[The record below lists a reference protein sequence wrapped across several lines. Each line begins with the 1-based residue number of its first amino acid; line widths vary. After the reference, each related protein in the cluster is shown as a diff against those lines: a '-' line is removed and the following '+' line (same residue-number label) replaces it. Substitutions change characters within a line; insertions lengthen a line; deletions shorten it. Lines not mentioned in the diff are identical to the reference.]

1 MPKNKE
7 IKSILIIGSGPI
19 VIGQACEFD
28 YSGSQAA
35 KALKKEGFRVILVN
49 SNPATI
55 MTDPE
60 MAHATYIEPLTH
72 DYLKKIIEIEKPD
85 AVLPTLGGQ
94 TALNLSIEL
103 EKSGVLKEN
112 NVELLGASANAI
124 EIAENRWKFKEAMD
138 GVGIKTLKATYAK
151 SFDEGINASKE
162 IGFPLMLRPSFILG
176 GGGTSVVNNEED
188 FKSKLSD
195 AFNASPT
202 QEVLIEESI
211 YGWKEFELEVMRDS
225 DGNGVIVCGIENFDP
240 MGVHTGDSI
249 TVAPIQTL
257 SDKEYQTMRDEALL
271 CLDTIG
277 IATGGSNVQFAIN
290 PENGDRRI
298 IEMNPRVSRSSA
310 LASKATGFP
319 IAKFAALL
327 AVGYN
332 LTELENDITGTTPAS
347 FEPVQDYVV
356 VKIPRFDFPK
366 FPSTDDILGTSM
378 QSVGEDK
385 EYQTMRDEALLCLDT
400 IGIATGGS
408 NVQFAINPENGD
420 RRIIEMNPRVSRS
433 SALASKATGFPIAK
447 FAALL
452 AVGYNLTELENDIT
466 GTTPASFEPVQDYVV
481 VKIPRFD
488 FPKFPSTDDILGTSM
503 QSVGEV
509 MSIASTFTE
518 SLTKAIRSLEIGKSG
533 IRNIDNR
540 FIGMPKEILQDE
552 IRTPRPRRIFAILEA
567 IRRNWPLED
576 IAKISSV
583 DIWFLQEI
591 EKSFNVNPENT
602 PSSVL
607 KMLGWT
613 EEDLDN
619 KESKNELESNRVYK
633 LVDTCSAEFESKTP
647 YLYSTNGVSNDD
659 TTTNKKKVV
668 VIGSGPNRIG
678 QGIEFDYCCVHGISS
693 LKENGFEAIMI
704 NSNPETVSTD
714 YDTADKLYFEPLT
727 WREVKSVLN
736 REQPDSVI
744 IQLGGQTP
752 LKLAKNISKE
762 GFNIAGSSLDV
773 IDKTEDRDLFQKLCL
788 DQNIRQPESKIAK
801 NENELVEAVKEIG
814 FPVLLRP
821 SYVLGGRAMRVV
833 QTDEELENYLD
844 ILASADEDGN
854 PFKSGPLL
862 VDQFLTE
869 TIEIDV
875 DLISDGKEVYIAGIL
890 EHLEPAGVHSG
901 DSTAVIPPYSVSEE
915 MLKEIEEKSKKLA
928 LGLNVKGL
936 LNIQFAIKDEELF
949 ILEANPRAS
958 RTMPFVAKVTG
969 NQIIK
974 AGTLLMLGYSIDEVR
989 NKTKYLS
996 SSSNKVAI
1004 KKAIF
1009 PWSRFPAED
1018 TMLGPEMKA
1027 TGEVLGVGKEFGTA
1041 LNKAYAAA
1049 GVEINNKEKGIFVTL
1064 SDSEKPNF
1072 IKTVNKYLELG
1083 FTLYSTEG
1091 TGKFLKTNGIDSVIV
1106 GKADDLGQTSLT
1118 IIEDKLVSL
1127 VINTPTYANELSDGW
1142 KIRRLSHETGVAVVS
1157 SVREADAF
1165 IEAFLNQ
1172 NLVLDDLEVIQDVS

>member
-1 MPKNKE
+1 MPANKE

-35 KALKKEGFRVILVN
+35 KALKNEGYRVILVN

-55 MTDPE
+55 MTDPG
-60 MAHATYIEPLTH
+60 MADATYIEPLTANFVER
-72 DYLKKIIEIEKPD
+72 IIEKEKPD

-94 TALNLSIEL
+94 TALNLSMEL
-103 EKSGVLKEN
+103 SEKGIFDKN
-112 NVELLGASANAI
+112 NVQLLGASADAI
-124 EIAENRWKFKEAMD
+124 EIAENRWKFKEAMEE
-138 GVGIKTLKATYAK
+138 VGIKTLNATYAK
-151 SFDEGINASKE
+151 SFEEGLEASKKM
-162 IGFPLMLRPSFILG
+162 GYPLMLRPSFILG
-176 GGGTSVVNNEED
+176 GGGTGVVNNEEELN
-188 FKSKLSD
+188 KKLKD
-195 AFNASPT
+195 AFTASPT
-202 QEVLIEESI
+202 QEVLIEESV

-257 SDKEYQTMRDEALL
+257 SDKEYQIMRDEALL

-277 IATGGSNVQFAIN
+277 IATGGSNVQFAVN

-332 LTELENDITGTTPAS
+332 LTEL
-347 FEPVQDYVV
+347 
-356 VKIPRFDFPK
+356 K
-366 FPSTDDILGTSM
+366 
-378 QSVGEDK
+378 
-385 EYQTMRDEALLCLDT
+385 
-400 IGIATGGS
+400 
-408 NVQFAINPENGD
+408 
-420 RRIIEMNPRVSRS
+420 
-433 SALASKATGFPIAK
+433 
-447 FAALL
+447 
-452 AVGYNLTELENDIT
+452 NDIT

-518 SLTKAIRSLEIGKSG
+518 SLTKAIRSLEIGKTG

-540 FIGMPKEILQDE
+540 FISLDKHQLQEEISV
-552 IRTPRPRRIFAILEA
+552 PRPRRIFAIFEA
-567 IRRNWPLED
+567 IRRNWPIED
-576 IAKISSV
+576 IAELSKI
-583 DIWFLQEI
+583 DIWFLREI
-591 EKSFNVNPENT
+591 EKSFNVNPEST
-602 PSSVL
+602 PSTIL

-613 EEDLDN
+613 DEDLDN
-619 KESKNELESNRVYK
+619 KDSKKELENNRVYK

-647 YLYSTNGVSNDD
+647 YLYSTNGTSNDD
-659 TTTNKKKVV
+659 TASKQKKVV

-678 QGIEFDYCCVHGISS
+678 QGIEFDYCCVHGVSS
-693 LKENGFEAIMI
+693 LKENGYEAIMI

-714 YDTADKLYFEPLT
+714 YDTADKLYFEPLS
-727 WREVKSVLN
+727 WNEVKSVLD
-736 REQPDSVI
+736 REKPDSVI

-752 LKLAKNISKE
+752 LKLAKEIHNA

-773 IDKTEDRDLFQKLCL
+773 IDSTEDRDLFQKLCTSQ
-788 DQNIRQPESKIAK
+788 DIKQPISKIAN
-801 NENELVEAVKEIG
+801 NEKELVESVKEIG

-833 QTDEELENYLD
+833 QTDEELNNYLN

-869 TIEIDV
+869 TVEIDV
-875 DLISDGKEVYIAGIL
+875 DLISDGKDVFIAGIL

-901 DSTAVIPPYSVSEE
+901 DSTAVIPPYSIDKE
-915 MLKEIEEKSKKLA
+915 MIKEIEDKSTKLA
-928 LGLNVKGL
+928 LGLNVQGL
-936 LNIQFAIKDEELF
+936 LNIQFAIKDNELF

-974 AGTLLMLGYSIDEVR
+974 AGTLLMLGYTINEIKD
-989 NKTKYLS
+989 KTNYLNS
-996 SSSNKVAI
+996 STEKIAI

-1027 TGEVLGVGKEFGTA
+1027 TGEVLGIGKDFGTA

-1049 GVEINNKEKGIFVTL
+1049 GVEIGEKEKGVFVTL
-1064 SDSEKPNF
+1064 SDAEKPNF
-1072 IKTVNKYLELG
+1072 IEVVNKYIDLE
-1083 FTLYSTEG
+1083 FSIYATEG
-1091 TGKFLKTNGIDSVIV
+1091 TASFLKENNIESIIV
-1106 GKADDLGQTSLT
+1106 GRADDESPTSLT
-1118 IIEDKLVSL
+1118 IIEEKLISI
-1127 VINTPTYANELSDGW
+1127 VINTPTFANEYTDGW

-1157 SVREADAF
+1157 SVREA
-1165 IEAFLNQ
+1165 EAFLEAFLLQ
-1172 NLVLDDLEVIQDVS
+1172 EKVLDDMEAIQNVS

>member
-1 MPKNKE
+1 MPANKE

-35 KALKKEGFRVILVN
+35 KALKNEGYRVILVN

-55 MTDPE
+55 MTDPG
-60 MAHATYIEPLTH
+60 MADATYIEPLTANFVER
-72 DYLKKIIEIEKPD
+72 IIEKEKPD

-94 TALNLSIEL
+94 TALNLSMEL
-103 EKSGVLKEN
+103 SEKGIFDKN
-112 NVELLGASANAI
+112 NVQLLGASADAI
-124 EIAENRWKFKEAMD
+124 EIAENRWKFKEAMEE
-138 GVGIKTLKATYAK
+138 VGIKTLNATYAK
-151 SFDEGINASKE
+151 SFEEGLEASKKM
-162 IGFPLMLRPSFILG
+162 GYPLMLRPSFILG
-176 GGGTSVVNNEED
+176 GGGTGVVNNEEELN
-188 FKSKLSD
+188 KKLKD
-195 AFNASPT
+195 AFTASPT
-202 QEVLIEESI
+202 QEVLIEESV

-257 SDKEYQTMRDEALL
+257 SDKEYQIMRDEALL

-277 IATGGSNVQFAIN
+277 IATGGSNVQFAVN

-332 LTELENDITGTTPAS
+332 LTEL
-347 FEPVQDYVV
+347 
-356 VKIPRFDFPK
+356 K
-366 FPSTDDILGTSM
+366 
-378 QSVGEDK
+378 
-385 EYQTMRDEALLCLDT
+385 
-400 IGIATGGS
+400 
-408 NVQFAINPENGD
+408 
-420 RRIIEMNPRVSRS
+420 
-433 SALASKATGFPIAK
+433 
-447 FAALL
+447 
-452 AVGYNLTELENDIT
+452 NDIT

-518 SLTKAIRSLEIGKSG
+518 SLTKAIRSLEIGKTG

-540 FIGMPKEILQDE
+540 FISLDKNQLQEEIGV
-552 IRTPRPRRIFAILEA
+552 PRPRRIFAIFEA
-567 IRRNWPLED
+567 IRRNWPIED
-576 IAKISSV
+576 IAELSKI
-583 DIWFLQEI
+583 DIWFLREI
-591 EKSFNVNPENT
+591 EKSFNVNPEST
-602 PSSVL
+602 PTTIL

-613 EEDLDN
+613 DEDLDN
-619 KESKNELESNRVYK
+619 KDSKKELENNRVYK

-647 YLYSTNGVSNDD
+647 YLYSTNGTSNDD
-659 TTTNKKKVV
+659 TASKQKKVV

-678 QGIEFDYCCVHGISS
+678 QGIEFDYCCVHGVSS
-693 LKENGFEAIMI
+693 LKENGYEAIMI

-714 YDTADKLYFEPLT
+714 YDTADKLYFEPLS
-727 WREVKSVLN
+727 WNEVKSVLD
-736 REQPDSVI
+736 REKPDSVI

-752 LKLAKNISKE
+752 LKLAKEIHNA

-773 IDKTEDRDLFQKLCL
+773 IDSTEDRDLFQKLCTSQ
-788 DQNIRQPESKIAK
+788 DIKQPISKIAN
-801 NENELVEAVKEIG
+801 NEKELVESVREIG

-833 QTDEELENYLD
+833 QTDEELNNYLN

-869 TIEIDV
+869 TVEIDV
-875 DLISDGKEVYIAGIL
+875 DLISDGKDVFIAGIL

-901 DSTAVIPPYSVSEE
+901 DSTAVIPPYSIDKE
-915 MLKEIEEKSKKLA
+915 MIKEIEDKSTKLA
-928 LGLNVKGL
+928 LGLNVQGL
-936 LNIQFAIKDEELF
+936 LNIQFAIKDNELF

-974 AGTLLMLGYSIDEVR
+974 AGTLLMLGYTINEIKD
-989 NKTKYLS
+989 KTNYLNS
-996 SSSNKVAI
+996 STEKIAI

-1027 TGEVLGVGKEFGTA
+1027 TGEVLGIGKDFGTA

-1049 GVEINNKEKGIFVTL
+1049 GVEIGEKEKGVFVTL
-1064 SDSEKPNF
+1064 SDAEKPNF
-1072 IKTVNKYLELG
+1072 IEVVNKYVNLE
-1083 FTLYSTEG
+1083 FSIYATEG
-1091 TGKFLKTNGIDSVIV
+1091 TASFLKENNIESIV
-1106 GKADDLGQTSLT
+1106 VGRADDESPTSLT
-1118 IIEDKLVSL
+1118 IIDEKLISI
-1127 VINTPTYANELSDGW
+1127 VINTPTFANEYTDGW

-1157 SVREADAF
+1157 SVREA
-1165 IEAFLNQ
+1165 EAFLEAFLLQ
-1172 NLVLDDLEVIQDVS
+1172 EKVLDDMEAIQNVS

>member
-1 MPKNKE
+1 MPANKE

-35 KALKKEGFRVILVN
+35 KALKNEGYRVILVN

-55 MTDPE
+55 MTDPG
-60 MAHATYIEPLTH
+60 MADATYIEPLTANFVER
-72 DYLKKIIEIEKPD
+72 IIEKEKPD

-94 TALNLSIEL
+94 TALNLSMEL
-103 EKSGVLKEN
+103 SEKGIFDKN
-112 NVELLGASANAI
+112 NVQLLGASADAI
-124 EIAENRWKFKEAMD
+124 EIAENRWKFKEAMEE
-138 GVGIKTLKATYAK
+138 VGIKTLRATYAK
-151 SFDEGINASKE
+151 NFEEGLEASKKM
-162 IGFPLMLRPSFILG
+162 GYPLMLRPSFILG
-176 GGGTSVVNNEED
+176 GGGTGVVNNEEELN
-188 FKSKLSD
+188 KKLKD
-195 AFNASPT
+195 AFTASPT
-202 QEVLIEESI
+202 QEVLIEESV

-257 SDKEYQTMRDEALL
+257 SDKEYQIMRDEALL

-277 IATGGSNVQFAIN
+277 IATGGSNVQFAVN

-332 LTELENDITGTTPAS
+332 LTEL
-347 FEPVQDYVV
+347 
-356 VKIPRFDFPK
+356 K
-366 FPSTDDILGTSM
+366 
-378 QSVGEDK
+378 
-385 EYQTMRDEALLCLDT
+385 
-400 IGIATGGS
+400 
-408 NVQFAINPENGD
+408 
-420 RRIIEMNPRVSRS
+420 
-433 SALASKATGFPIAK
+433 
-447 FAALL
+447 
-452 AVGYNLTELENDIT
+452 NDIT

-518 SLTKAIRSLEIGKSG
+518 SLTKAIRSLEIGKTG

-540 FIGMPKEILQDE
+540 FISLDKHQLQEEISV
-552 IRTPRPRRIFAILEA
+552 PRPRRIFAIFEA
-567 IRRNWPLED
+567 IRRNWPIED
-576 IAKISSV
+576 IAELSKI
-583 DIWFLQEI
+583 DIWFLREI
-591 EKSFNVNPENT
+591 EKSFNVNPEST
-602 PSSVL
+602 PTTIL

-613 EEDLDN
+613 DEDLDN
-619 KESKNELESNRVYK
+619 KDSKKELENNRVYK

-647 YLYSTNGVSNDD
+647 YLYSTNGTSNDD
-659 TTTNKKKVV
+659 TATKQKKVV

-678 QGIEFDYCCVHGISS
+678 QGIEFDYCCVHGVSS
-693 LKENGFEAIMI
+693 LKENGYEAIMI

-714 YDTADKLYFEPLT
+714 YDTADKLYFEPLS
-727 WREVKSVLN
+727 WNEVKSVLD
-736 REQPDSVI
+736 REKPDSVI

-752 LKLAKNISKE
+752 LKLAKEIHNA

-773 IDKTEDRDLFQKLCL
+773 IDSTEDRDLFQKLCTSQ
-788 DQNIRQPESKIAK
+788 DIKQPISKIAN
-801 NENELVEAVKEIG
+801 NEKELVESVREIG

-833 QTDEELENYLD
+833 QTDEELNNYLN

-869 TIEIDV
+869 TVEIDV
-875 DLISDGKEVYIAGIL
+875 DLISDGKDVFIAGIL

-901 DSTAVIPPYSVSEE
+901 DSTAVIPPYSIDKE
-915 MLKEIEEKSKKLA
+915 MIKEIEDKSTKLA
-928 LGLNVKGL
+928 LGLNVQGL
-936 LNIQFAIKDEELF
+936 LNIQFAIKDNELF

-974 AGTLLMLGYSIDEVR
+974 AGTLLMLGYTINEIKD
-989 NKTKYLS
+989 KTNYLNS
-996 SSSNKVAI
+996 STEKIAI

-1009 PWSRFPAED
+1009 HWSRFPAED

-1027 TGEVLGVGKEFGTA
+1027 TGEVLGIGKDFGTA

-1049 GVEINNKEKGIFVTL
+1049 GVEIGEKEKGVFVTL
-1064 SDSEKPNF
+1064 SDAEKPNF
-1072 IKTVNKYLELG
+1072 IEVVNKYVNLE
-1083 FTLYSTEG
+1083 FSIYATEG
-1091 TGKFLKTNGIDSVIV
+1091 TASFLKENNIESIV
-1106 GKADDLGQTSLT
+1106 VGRADDESPTSLT
-1118 IIEDKLVSL
+1118 IIDEKLISI
-1127 VINTPTYANELSDGW
+1127 VINTPTFANEYTDGW

-1157 SVREADAF
+1157 SVREA
-1165 IEAFLNQ
+1165 EAFLEAFLLQ
-1172 NLVLDDLEVIQDVS
+1172 EKVLDDMEAIQNVS

>member
-35 KALKKEGFRVILVN
+35 KALKNEGYRIILVN

-55 MTDPE
+55 MTDPK
-60 MAHATYIEPLTH
+60 MADATYIEPLTFEF
-72 DYLKKIIEIEKPD
+72 LKKIIEIEKPD

-94 TALNLSIEL
+94 TALNLAMEL
-103 EKSGVLKEN
+103 DEN
-112 NVELLGASANAI
+112 NIFAQNNIKLLGASAKSI
-124 EIAENRWKFKEAMD
+124 EVAENRWKFKNAMEN
-138 GVGIKTLKATYAK
+138 VGIKTLKAEYVK
-151 SFDEGINASKE
+151 SIQEGINVSKK
-162 IGFPLMLRPSFILG
+162 IGYPLMLRPSYILG
-176 GGGTSVVNNEED
+176 GGGTGLVQSEKDLN
-188 FKSKLSD
+188 SKLKE

-202 QEVLIEESI
+202 QEVLIEESV
-211 YGWKEFELEVMRDS
+211 YGWKEFELEVMRDQ

-249 TVAPIQTL
+249 TIAPIQTL
-257 SDKEYQTMRDEALL
+257 SDKEYQEMRDEALL

-277 IATGGSNVQFAIN
+277 IATGGSNVQFAVN
-290 PENGDRRI
+290 PLNGERRI

-332 LTELENDITGTTPAS
+332 LTELKNDITGSTPAS

-366 FPSTDDILGTSM
+366 FPSTDD
-378 QSVGEDK
+378 V
-385 EYQTMRDEALLCLDT
+385 
-400 IGIATGGS
+400 
-408 NVQFAINPENGD
+408 
-420 RRIIEMNPRVSRS
+420 
-433 SALASKATGFPIAK
+433 
-447 FAALL
+447 
-452 AVGYNLTELENDIT
+452 
-466 GTTPASFEPVQDYVV
+466 
-481 VKIPRFD
+481 
-488 FPKFPSTDDILGTSM
+488 LGTSM

-518 SLTKAIRSLEIGKSG
+518 SLTKAIRSLEIGKTG

-540 FIGMPKEILQDE
+540 FINLSKAHLEEEIK
-552 IRTPRPRRIFAILEA
+552 TPRPRRIFAILEG
-567 IRRNWPLED
+567 IRRNWD
-576 IAKISSV
+576 IEKIANLSSI
-583 DIWFLQEI
+583 DIWFLNEI
-591 EKSFNVNPENT
+591 EKSFNVTPEST
-602 PSSVL
+602 PTSIL

-613 EEDLDN
+613 DEDLD
-619 KESKNELESNRVYK
+619 SKDKKNSLKDNRVYK

-647 YLYSTNGVSNDD
+647 YLYSTNGSEDDDNASN
-659 TTTNKKKVV
+659 NKKVI

-678 QGIEFDYCCVHGISS
+678 QGIEFDYCCVHGVES
-693 LKENGFEAIMI
+693 LKENKYESIMI

-714 YDTADKLYFEPLT
+714 YDTADKLYFEPLS
-727 WREVKSVLN
+727 WEEVSSVLK

-752 LKLAKNISKE
+752 LKLAKKIHEAGYS
-762 GFNIAGSSLDV
+762 IAGSSLEV
-773 IDKTEDRDLFQKLCL
+773 IDATEDRNLFQKLCKSQ
-788 DQNIRQPESKIAK
+788 DINQPISQIAS
-801 NENELVEAVKEIG
+801 NENELIDSVSGIG
-814 FPVLLRP
+814 YPVLLRP

-833 QTDEELENYLD
+833 QNDTELKNYLS
-844 ILASADEDGN
+844 ILASADDDGN
-854 PFKSGPLL
+854 PFNSGPLL
-862 VDQFLTE
+862 VDQFLTDTVE
-869 TIEIDV
+869 VDV
-875 DLISDGKEVYIAGIL
+875 DLISDGKEVFIAGVL

-901 DSTAVIPPYSVSEE
+901 DSTAVLPPFSIN
-915 MLKEIEEKSKKLA
+915 KKIINEIEQKSIQLA
-928 LGLNVKGL
+928 KALNVKGL
-936 LNIQFAIKDEELF
+936 LNIQFAVKEGTLY

-974 AGTLLMLGYSIDEVR
+974 AGTLLMLGHSLDFVKKETDYLNGS
-989 NKTKYLS
+989 TK
-996 SSSNKVAI
+996 KIAI

-1027 TGEVLGVGKEFGTA
+1027 TGEVLGIGSNFGTA

-1049 GVEINNKEKGIFVTL
+1049 GVLISKKQKGVFISL
-1064 SDSEKPNF
+1064 SDKEKPNF
-1072 IKTVNKYLELG
+1072 VEIAKNYSELG
-1083 FTLYSTEG
+1083 FKIFATEG
-1091 TGKFLKTNGIDSVIV
+1091 TGAYLGENNISSTIV
-1106 GKADDLGQTSLT
+1106 GRANDKSPTSLT
-1118 IIEDKLVSL
+1118 IIQENLVSL
-1127 VINTPTYANELSDGW
+1127 VINTPTFANEYTDGW

-1157 SVREADAF
+1157 SVREAQAF
-1165 IEAFLNQ
+1165 MKAFSEQENT
-1172 NLVLDDLEVIQDVS
+1172 LDDMEAIQNVS